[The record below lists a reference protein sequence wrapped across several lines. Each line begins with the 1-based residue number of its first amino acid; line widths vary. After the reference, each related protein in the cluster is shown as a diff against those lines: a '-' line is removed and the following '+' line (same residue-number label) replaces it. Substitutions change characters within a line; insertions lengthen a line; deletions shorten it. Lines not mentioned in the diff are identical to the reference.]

1 MYNPIPDDIQVLT
14 SLFINSSNNTKIEC
28 IEFSIIDNV
37 FKLRKANNY
46 AINIYN
52 FGTGSWCGNGGYPYG
67 LDTETSQDVYVSSV
81 YFVEDEDALPY
92 LTSPDIIAWL
102 EYNGTLTKNKK
113 VNKVIIN
120 GVTSIDLTDDHITT
134 SNAEQGTIFH
144 KVDGE
149 IATGSLGQVSL
160 TPVATKGTV
169 TNHSIEV
176 TPSVT
181 PTEDGIVTAG
191 YPHSGS
197 PVTVSA
203 SELVSGTIS
212 TITTSQT
219 DVTNY
224 KYASATAGTAGT
236 PTATK
241 GTVLNHAISVTPSV
255 TNTTGYITG
264 STKTGTAVTV
274 SASELVSGTKNLT
287 NTSVTDVTNY
297 ANAQV
302 VDANLIAANIK
313 NGTTI
318 LGVTGTMSGGIEL
331 VGTSTTYTVNNDTDI
346 DEGNFVTAA
355 AYTSEAYEGTQTG
368 LSGST
373 DPTFCQITDDMYFG
387 FTFSSATQLYTYFV
401 QTDST
406 GIKSLK
412 YATTTITSF
421 SRYSVTQSRSY
432 IHKLSSTKAIGV
444 ITTYSTSSTYPNVAT
459 IIVFNL
465 TVGSTP
471 ANSSCSVGSQQMVA
485 RPSWTPGIPSAAFYN
500 TSAGVNIAIFEPY
513 RTGTDGHSRLH
524 LYYASTSGTLTFE
537 KTAVDSDTPAIQTT
551 QGCAAAWIDG
561 RRLVVIGSSNSSGYI
576 AYTSSYP
583 LIVKEVDLK
592 TDVQSDWSI
601 YTPSFT
607 NISYTMKSSGSQSVG
622 YYLSAAYFNST
633 LHIVIC
639 HESYIYYL
647 DLQRTAVET
656 YTRVGL
662 DAASVSASS
671 SSYTQNGIVPMQSG
685 KTFVIN
691 YSTSNGGGNYVATSP
706 TTLLYNQSTLVA
718 KYNGFLRDANGFL
731 LIINNYAFGFC
742 QIQPAGQ
749 SGNVLLPIKVLIN
762 PSTEAAQL
770 QCTRSRS
777 GDTIMGV
784 CTDKT
789 VTTTTTTVSYNQLLD
804 PEGIVNYSPD
814 GEIYATLD
822 DAATHTYSLFGSD
835 PMMSD
840 SYDCNAQADN
850 LYTSFITGHV
860 YLFTAEIKA
869 SVNSGTYPFTIYSGF
884 YNDNTYTSNMVQ
896 IDNDATYHQVDI
908 IDTFT
913 NDSQFFVTFGSD
925 MCSEFELYF
934 RAPMLFDLTALYGAG
949 NEPASVA
956 AFKQDYPN
964 AYYSYG
970 NHSETITTTTT
981 TATIVEPPSSY

>member
-1 MYNPIPDDIQVLT
+1 MYNPIPDDIELSVRV
-14 SLFINSSNNTKIEC
+14 FINSSNNSKIEC
-28 IEFSIIDNV
+28 TEFAIISNV
-37 FKLRKANNY
+37 FKLTTADSDE
-46 AINIYN
+46 INIYN
-52 FGTGSWCGNGGYPYG
+52 FSTGSWCGNGGYPYG
-67 LDTETSQDVYVSSV
+67 LNTETSQDVYVSSI
-81 YFVEDEDALPY
+81 YFVDDGGSFPY
-92 LTSPDIIAWL
+92 STNPDIIAWL

-113 VNKVIIN
+113 INKVIVN
-120 GVTSIDLTDDHITT
+120 GVTSIDLTDDQIT
-134 SNAEQGTIFH
+134 SPAAEWGTIFH
-144 KVDGE
+144 KADGE
-149 IATGSLGQVSL
+149 MAMGSLDYATL

-169 TNHSIEV
+169 TNHSIEI
-176 TPSVT
+176 TPSVN
-181 PTEDGIVTAG
+181 PTEDGYVIANQP
-191 YPHSGS
+191 YYGS

-224 KYASATAGTAGT
+224 QYASAPAGTAGT

-241 GTVLNHAISVTPSV
+241 GTVSNHSISVTPSV

-274 SASELVSGTKNLT
+274 AASELVSGTKNLT

-318 LGVTGTMSGGIEL
+318 LGVTGTMSGGIDL

-346 DEGNFVTAA
+346 DEGNFVSVAS
-355 AYTSEAYEGTQTG
+355 YVKEAYEGTQTG
-368 LSGST
+368 LSGL
-373 DPTFCQITDDMYFG
+373 DEPTFCQISDNMYFG
-387 FTFSSATQLYTYFV
+387 FSFSSKTALYTYFV

-421 SRYSVTQSRSY
+421 SRYNDAYSRTY
-432 IHKLSSTKAIGV
+432 IHKLSSTKAIGI
-444 ITTYSTSSTYPNVAT
+444 ITTYAASTTYPNVAT

-471 ANSSCSVGSQQMVA
+471 AASSCSVGSQQMIA
-485 RPSWTPGIPSAAFYN
+485 KPSWVPGIPSAAFYDV
-500 TSAGVNIAIFEPY
+500 SDGVNIAIFEPY
-513 RTGTDGHSRLH
+513 RSGTDGHSRLH

-537 KTAVDSDTPAIQTT
+537 KTAVDSDTPAIQTG

-561 RRLVVIGSSNSSGYI
+561 RRLVVMGPNNQSGYI
-576 AYTSSYP
+576 SYTSSHP

-601 YTPSFT
+601 YTTSFT
-607 NISYTMKSSGSQSVG
+607 NISYTLKTSGSDSVA
-622 YYLSAAYFNST
+622 YYLSAAYFNNV
-633 LHIVIC
+633 LHVVSC
-639 HESYIYYL
+639 HTNYVYYL
-647 DLQRTAVET
+647 DLQRTGVET
-656 YTRVGL
+656 YTQVGL
-662 DAASVSASS
+662 DYALMNN

-691 YSTSNGGGNYVATSP
+691 YSTNNGGGNYIVTSP
-706 TTLLYNQSTLVA
+706 TTSLQSNSTLVA
-718 KYNGFLRDANGFL
+718 KYNGFLRDVNGFL

-742 QIQPAGQ
+742 QIVPAGQ
-749 SGNVLLPIKVLIN
+749 SGNILLPIKVLIN

-770 QCTRSRS
+770 QYTRSKS
-777 GDTIMGV
+777 GDVIRGV

-789 VTTTTTTVSYNQLLD
+789 VTTTTTTVSYDQLLD

-822 DAATHTYSLFGSD
+822 DAATHTYSLLGSD

-869 SVNSGTYPFTIYSGF
+869 SVNSGIYPFTIYSGF
-884 YNDNTYTSNMVQ
+884 YNYNTYTSNMVQ
-896 IDNDATYHQVDI
+896 INNDATYHQVNI

-913 NDSQFFVTFGSD
+913 NDSQFFVTYGSD